1 MLWHRDGFGFKCLD
15 LFIPIRKLNEDNG
28 PLFYQKK
35 INTDQILSDL
45 DLTQYKDNDIEVLS
59 DGQKRR
65 LSIARLFIHS
75 APIWLLDEV
84 HVHLDSE
91 WQVKLNHYIFLSTIL
106 LNPHNYPS
114 GHPKADPQPR
124 RDSKLPQP
132 PTLRSQVHHGQ
143 KTIE

>member
-1 MLWHRDGFGFKCLD
+1 MWSYL
-15 LFIPIRKLNEDNG
+15 
-28 PLFYQKK
+28 YQKK

-45 DLTQYKDNDIEVLS
+45 DLTQYKDNDVEVLS

-91 WQVKLNHYIFLSTIL
+91 WQVKLNHYIYDYINEGGIVLISSNTKIE
-106 LNPHNYPS
+106 LNSNIDINLTNYN
-114 GHPKADPQPR
+114 
-124 RDSKLPQP
+124 
-132 PTLRSQVHHGQ
+132 V
-143 KTIE
+143 